1 MEHIGIDVHKNQ
13 SQVCIL
19 TADAELIEKR
29 IRTDRDRFAAVL
41 GSRPRAKILIE
52 ASTESE
58 WVARCLEAHGHE
70 VIVADPNYAPMYAHR
85 SRRVKPADARSRR
98 SRKRDAR
105 ALAEACRIKAYR
117 KAHRAA
123 DDRRHVRG
131 RLAVRE
137 ALVQTRTKYIS
148 LVRALLRREGLR
160 VRPGTSSSFV
170 ERVGE
175 LEISKPLGHEI
186 APILKLMAPLNRQID
201 RATKD
206 VEKIVHQDSTVR
218 RLCTAPGVGSITAAS
233 FAATIDIPE
242 RFKGSHQVEAYL
254 GLVPRELSSGEK
266 QRKGR
271 ITKRGDRRTR
281 CLLVEAAWALL
292 RTRRPAVAPLRA
304 WTERLAARRG
314 RRVAVVAL
322 ARKLAGILYAM
333 MRDETEFND
342 KYWTAKTE
350 GV

>member
-1 MEHIGIDVHKNQ
+1 VEHIGIDVHKNQ

-19 TADAELIEKR
+19 TDDAELIEKR
-29 IRTDRDRFAAVL
+29 IRTDRARFAEVFGA
-41 GSRPRAKILIE
+41 RPRARILIE

-58 WVARCLEAHGHE
+58 WVARCLESHDHE
-70 VIVADPNYAPMYAHR
+70 VIVADPNYAPMYARR
-85 SRRVKPADARSRR
+85 SRRIKTDR
-98 SRKRDAR
+98 RDAR

-117 KAHRAA
+117 KAHRATDA
-123 DDRRHVRG
+123 ARHVRG

-137 ALVQTRTKYIS
+137 SLVQTRTKYIS

-160 VRPGTSSSFV
+160 VRPGSSSSFR

-175 LEISKPLGHEI
+175 LEIPRPLQREI
-186 APILKLMAPLNRQID
+186 APLLRLMTPLNRQIE

-206 VEKIVHQDSTVR
+206 VEKIGHKDPAVR
-218 RLCTAPGVGSITAAS
+218 RLCTAPGVGPVTAAS
-233 FAATIDIPE
+233 FVATIDTPE
-242 RFKGSHQVEAYL
+242 RFRGAHQVEAYL

-271 ITKRGDRRTR
+271 ITKAGNRRTR
-281 CLLVEAAWALL
+281 SLLVEAAWALL
-292 RTRRPAVAPLRA
+292 RTQRPGVAPLRD
-304 WTERLAARRG
+304 WTERLAGRRG
-314 RRVAVVAL
+314 KRVAVVAL

-333 MRDETEFND
+333 MRDETEFED
-342 KYWTAKTE
+342 ERWTTQKQ

>member
-1 MEHIGIDVHKNQ
+1 M
-13 SQVCIL
+13 
-19 TADAELIEKR
+19 TADAEWIEKR
-29 IRTDRDRFAAVL
+29 IRTDRDRFAALL
-41 GSRPRAKILIE
+41 GARPRAKILIE

-58 WVARCLEAHGHE
+58 WVARCLEAQGHE

-85 SRRVKPADARSRR
+85 SRRVKTDR
-98 SRKRDAR
+98 RDAR
-105 ALAEACRIKAYR
+105 ALAEACRVKAYR

-123 DDRRHVRG
+123 DEQRHVRG

-137 ALVQTRTKYIS
+137 SLVQTRTKYIS

-160 VRPGTSSSFV
+160 VRPGSSSSFL

-175 LEISKPLGHEI
+175 LEIPRPLQREI
-186 APILKLMAPLNRQID
+186 APILKLMTPLNRQIE

-206 VEKIVHQDSTVR
+206 VEKIARQDPAVR
-218 RLCTAPGVGSITAAS
+218 RLCTAPGVGPVTAAS
-233 FAATIDIPE
+233 FVATIDPAE
-242 RFKGSHQVEAYL
+242 RFRGAHQVEAYL

-271 ITKRGDRRTR
+271 ITKTGDRRTR

-292 RTRRPAVAPLRA
+292 RTKRPAVAPLRD

-333 MRDETEFND
+333 MRDGTEFD
-342 KYWTAKTE
+342 DSHWTVREQGA
-350 GV
+350 